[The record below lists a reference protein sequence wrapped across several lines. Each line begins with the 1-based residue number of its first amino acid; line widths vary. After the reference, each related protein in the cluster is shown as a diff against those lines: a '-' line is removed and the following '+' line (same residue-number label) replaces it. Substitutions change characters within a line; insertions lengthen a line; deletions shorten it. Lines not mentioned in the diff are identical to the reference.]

1 MKIIIIRH
9 AIAEDRAVFAE
20 HNTDDNLRPLTD
32 KGAKR
37 MEQSRQGLKRLE
49 PEADYIFSSTLT
61 RAVQTADLIAECYP
75 EAIRKAIPQLNP
87 GSDPAKLT
95 SLLAELPTQSTILL
109 IGHEPDL
116 SELISWCTNGSH
128 FNFLQL
134 KKGAACLLQFKGTAK
149 PASAEMIWLLP
160 PRQLRSL
167 GLETCA

>member
-9 AIAEDRAVFAE
+9 AIAEDRSAFAK
-20 HNTDDNLRPLTD
+20 NNKDDSLRPLTD
-32 KGAKR
+32 KGISR

-49 PEADYIFSSTLT
+49 PVADYIFSSSLT

-75 EAIRKAIPQLNP
+75 EAERRAIPQLNP
-87 GSDPAKLT
+87 GADPAKLT
-95 SLLAELPTQSTILL
+95 NLLAGLPPESTVLL

-134 KKGAACLLQFKGTAK
+134 KKGAACLLRFKDVPK

-167 GLETCA
+167 GQEPCA

>member
-9 AIAEDRAVFAE
+9 AIAEDRTAFAK
-20 HNTDDNLRPLTD
+20 TCSDDNLRPLTE
-32 KGAKR
+32 KGIKR
-37 MEQSRQGLKRLE
+37 VEQSRQGLKRVE
-49 PEADYIFSSTLT
+49 PLADYIFSSTLQ
-61 RAVQTADLIAECYP
+61 RSIQTADLIGELYP
-75 EAIRKAIPQLNP
+75 AATRRAIPQLDP

-95 SLLAELPTQSTILL
+95 RLLAELPPQSTVLL

-116 SELISWCTNGSH
+116 SELISWYTNGSH

-134 KKGAACLLQFKGTAK
+134 KRGAACLLQFKESPK

-167 GLETCA
+167 GQKK